1 MSSSRFR
8 KAGMGVTSAG
18 AMALALIGGFEGYS
32 SVSYKDVIGVWTAC
46 QGLTKG
52 IHKGMT
58 FTKQECDAKFIDA
71 IVEHEDGMRKC
82 LVNPDSIPIKPY
94 ISYVSLAYNV
104 GPGAICNGNMK
115 TLINQGR
122 YKDACNYMV
131 NFNKAG
137 GRIWKGLVNRRDKE
151 IKFCLSG
158 L

>member
-1 MSSSRFR
+1 MSRFR
-8 KAGMGVTSAG
+8 KAGIGITAAG
-18 AMALALIGGFEGYS
+18 AMVISMIGGFEGYS
-32 SVSYKDVIGVWTAC
+32 AYAYKDVVGVWTAC

-52 IHKGMT
+52 IKPGMK
-58 FTKQECDAKFIDA
+58 FTKAECDAKFIDA
-71 IVEHEDGMRKC
+71 IVEHEDGMRAC
-82 LVNPDSIPIKPY
+82 LKNPDGIPIKSY

-104 GPGAICNGNMK
+104 GPGAICKGTMK
-115 TLINQGR
+115 TLINAG
-122 YKDACNYMV
+122 KFKEACNFMA